1 MNCFVCPNCNNTSYT
16 ADTSQA
22 QKCPY
27 CVEKHLIINSDI
39 MELLKS
45 YNTGSLKLIINRRK
59 AERRSKSTLAKEDS
73 RRVSDRR
80 RNRMTPIGWLL
91 IKHPQMTT

>member
-1 MNCFVCPNCNNTSYT
+1 MNSFVCPNCNKPSYT

-27 CVEKHLIINSDI
+27 CAEKHLIINNDI

-45 YNTGSLKLIINRRK
+45 YNAGSFKLVVNRRK
-59 AERRSKSTLAKEDS
+59 AERRSNNTLAKEDS
-73 RRVSDRR
+73 RRISDRR
-80 RNRMTPIGWLL
+80 RTSMTPIGWLL
-91 IKHPQMTT
+91 IKHPQTTT